1 MKLAFPIILTEVSK
15 KHFSGYAVNV
25 PDLDID
31 TQGENIADAISMA
44 RDAIGMWAC
53 FDIDEGRKVPQP
65 SSTYN
70 IAVPSGSTLAFVD
83 IDIDA
88 YRRAHDNR
96 SIRKNLTL
104 PSWLNDLSENAGFNF
119 SQVLQDAL
127 KAKLN
132 IQDR

>member
-1 MKLAFPIILTEVSK
+1 MKLAYPIILTEVSDE
-15 KHFSGYAVNV
+15 HYSGYAVNV

-31 TQGENIADAISMA
+31 TQGENIANAISMA

-53 FDIDEGRKVPQP
+53 FEIDEGRQISQP
-65 SSTYN
+65 GSIGS
-70 IAVPSGSTLAFVD
+70 IVVPSGSTLAFVD

-104 PSWLNDLSENAGFNF
+104 PSWLNDLGEKAGFNF

>member
-1 MKLAFPIILTEVSK
+1 MKLAYTIILTEVSDE
-15 KHFSGYAVNV
+15 HFSGYAVNV

-31 TQGENIADAISMA
+31 TQGENIADAMSMA

-53 FDIDEGRKVPQP
+53 FEINEGRQVPQP
-65 SSTYN
+65 GSADN

-88 YRRAHDNR
+88 YRKAHDNR